1 MTGASS
7 GSAGQSRP
15 SAWLLLVVGATV
27 AASVLAI
34 AVLAQRRTERRLAE
48 EAAASAARATALAPD
63 AEPPAEE
70 TPDPLLERLLAAA
83 DNAGA
88 SVTQLDAAAHALLV
102 RERFEE
108 AEPLVI
114 RALALSPKDAEA
126 IIHRVVLQGVLESV
140 PKARA
145 DLERLSRGPAGWEAS
160 LFAAGF
166 SLQEGDEAA
175 ALRAFRRFKATAPSA
190 EVTPELLAEMARL
203 EARLGSTAPATK

>member
-1 MTGASS
+1 VEADRG
-7 GSAGQSRP
+7 GDGGVDGRIV
-15 SAWLLLVVGATV
+15 WLGEAVSTLGLVVV
-27 AASVLAI
+27 AARCDGRGVGAGH
-34 AVLAQRRTERRLAE
+34 RRLGA
-48 EAAASAARATALAPD
+48 AARATALAPD

-70 TPDPLLERLLAAA
+70 APDPLLERLLAAA

-88 SVTQLDAAAHALLV
+88 SVAQLDAAAHALLV

-114 RALALSPKDAEA
+114 RALAMSPKDAEA
-126 IIHRVVLQGVLESV
+126 IIHRVVLQGVLEGV

-160 LFAAGF
+160 LFVAGF